1 LRGLLGQ
8 VVEND
13 RIELLTNTRLVKTEG
28 FIGNFSTVVE
38 TDGKQRRLEHGVTI
52 VATGARE
59 RRGPEYQ
66 LDQAP
71 GVITQLDLEQKI
83 SDVPAELQQA
93 KSIVMIQCV
102 GVERDGANRCSRI
115 CCNVAIKNALKL
127 KELNPNANVYILFK
141 DIRSYGF
148 YEQLYTNARERGVIF
163 LRYEENTKPTVEL
176 SNGKLIVTAR
186 DQALGED
193 LALSADFVVLSEPMI
208 PSEGH
213 EELSIALKVP
223 LTREGFY
230 LEAHPKLRPVDFSS
244 EGVFVCGAAHYP
256 KHISESIAQALATAA
271 RAGAVLGHKTL
282 EVGGAVAEVNP
293 DKCAACL
300 TCVRVCPYHVPRI
313 NEKGVAE
320 INVAACQGC
329 GTCAGECPGKAITLL
344 NYSDEQVESKPK
356 ALLTGV

>member
-1 LRGLLGQ
+1 LLSQ
-8 VVEND
+8 VGGNG

-28 FIGNFSTVVE
+28 FIGNFSTIVE
-38 TDGKQRRLEHGVTI
+38 IEGKRRTLEHGVTI
-52 VATGARE
+52 VSTGAQE
-59 RRGPEYQ
+59 RRGAEYQ
-66 LDQAP
+66 LDQLP

-83 SDVPAELQQA
+83 GDAPTELQQA
-93 KSIVMIQCV
+93 KNVVMIQCV
-102 GVERDGANRCSRI
+102 GIERDGANRCSRI

-127 KELNPNANVYILFK
+127 KELNPNANIYVLFK
-141 DIRSYGF
+141 DIRTYGF
-148 YEQLYTNARERGVIF
+148 YEQLYTSARERGVIF
-163 LRYEENTKPTVEL
+163 LRYSEQTKPIVDG
-176 SNGKLIVTAR
+176 SDGKLSVTVH
-186 DQALGED
+186 DQALGENIILPAD
-193 LALSADFVVLSEPMI
+193 LVVLSEPLV
-208 PSEGH
+208 PSEGY
-213 EELSIALKVP
+213 EELSVALKVP
-223 LTREGFY
+223 LTKEGFF

-256 KHISESIAQALATAA
+256 KHVSESIAQALATAS
-271 RAGAVLGHKTL
+271 RASAVLSRKTL